1 MGNLEQSN
9 IVSSCPLVEPVLQ
22 LHKKLIDAHY
32 SVFQEVLIY
41 NFVVP
46 FEPFYAGKLVLTAY
60 NKKGLGGAIYVKFT
74 YCGCREV
81 DFDYRS
87 SQLALES
94 RRHLVSLALSLAF
107 FISRHGYAAYRKTLG
122 KGLGLG
128 VTSEK
133 LFLEVIDLALPY
145 IKDILDET
153 CDDAKHQMKQ
163 VSSDQTGC
171 WSRAV
176 TCCDGCRL
184 IRGHFSENCT
194 FVIKSYITGALLYYG
209 HLPMRDADRICDE
222 ELWQGAAKSSE
233 GYLSQILWAT
243 AKDQG
248 LKVAINWYD
257 ADSSSAKG
265 FRYAFPNEQES
276 KVMLCGS
283 HVGRAHGKRLE
294 ELKTMSS
301 FSEGFIALH
310 KSDFPAVKSVKC
322 CCAGKKHTFVA
333 KKDKPVCGCIGQ
345 GFIQNGKWKHNCAL
359 VDAGT
364 SPDKYGETMLTLGKY
379 HSRDIHEWEGG
390 FCSFHPLVKCSCK
403 ECKADENGFYPDMKC
418 QGQPYYCSCLEM

>member
-1 MGNLEQSN
+1 
-9 IVSSCPLVEPVLQ
+9 
-22 LHKKLIDAHY
+22 
-32 SVFQEVLIY
+32 
-41 NFVVP
+41 
-46 FEPFYAGKLVLTAY
+46 
-60 NKKGLGGAIYVKFT
+60 
-74 YCGCREV
+74 
-81 DFDYRS
+81 
-87 SQLALES
+87 
-94 RRHLVSLALSLAF
+94 
-107 FISRHGYAAYRKTLG
+107 
-122 KGLGLG
+122 
-128 VTSEK
+128 
-133 LFLEVIDLALPY
+133 
-145 IKDILDET
+145 
-153 CDDAKHQMKQ
+153 MKQ
-163 VSSDQTGC
+163 VSSDQTSC

-194 FVIKSYITGALLYYG
+194 FVIKNYITGALLYYG